1 MGFRM
6 SGCVSK
12 SETVIVFG
20 GERDGGLFFPGA
32 PAPGMRLHTLHP
44 SVSHPHVHASPTL
57 LSFSR
62 FLKYIF

>member
-20 GERDGGLFFPGA
+20 GERDGGLFSPVHQPPG
-32 PAPGMRLHTLHP
+32 
-44 SVSHPHVHASPTL
+44 
-57 LSFSR
+57 
-62 FLKYIF
+62 